1 MTTAEHAKEAAGGR
15 GGLPH
20 AVHHGAAE
28 REVVC
33 RSGSLHI
40 HELR

>member
-1 MTTAEHAKEAAGGR
+1 MTTEHAKEAAGGR

-28 REVVC
+28 REVV
-33 RSGSLHI
+33 RRPGPLHI